1 MADAGMVS
9 DDETTRREVAARMAE
24 AASAWL
30 ETLDAEQ
37 RAIGQGAVPADDPSD
52 NERRRWFYTPTDHG
66 GLTIHQQRPAQ
77 QRAAMRLVSTG
88 LSPAAYVSVA
98 TTMGLENV
106 LDFIEGFV
114 VRFGRER
121 GRDPGLYYLRV
132 FGEPGGDRPWG
143 WRFGGHHVS
152 LNNLVVD
159 GVLVATTP
167 CFLGADP
174 ATSALLGGA
183 VNRPLARVEDLGRD
197 LMRSLQPDLA
207 SRALLLPKAP
217 SDFVTAN
224 RTYVTDGD
232 RVIPLTGIWRDE
244 RFPDP
249 VEQANLQAISDAI
262 DDDCGT
268 ERRRPRRGGVHD
280 RPQGRTG
287 GRARCRAT
295 RDTAGTPRHLPRPS
309 SGRAVPAAPL

>member
-1 MADAGMVS
+1 MADTGMIS
-9 DDETTRREVAARMAE
+9 DDETARREVAAWMAA

-37 RAIGQGAVPADDPSD
+37 CAIGQGAVPADDPSD

-66 GLTIHQQRPAQ
+66 GLSIHQQRPAQ
-77 QRAAMRLVSTG
+77 QRATMRLVSTG

-106 LDFIEGFV
+106 LDFTEGFV
-114 VRFGRER
+114 VQFGRER

-159 GVLVATTP
+159 GMLVATTP
-167 CFLGADP
+167 CFIGADP
-174 ATSALLGGA
+174 ASSPLLGGA
-183 VNRPLARVEDLGRD
+183 LNRPLARVEDLARD
-197 LMRSLQPDLA
+197 VICSLPPELTA
-207 SRALLLPKAP
+207 RALLLPRAP

-224 RTYVTDGD
+224 RTRVAEGD
-232 RVIPLTGIWRDE
+232 RVIPLAGIWRDA
-244 RFPDP
+244 RLADRG
-249 VEQANLQAISDAI
+249 EQTKLQALSDAI
-262 DDDCGT
+262 DEAAGFT
-268 ERRRPRRGGVHD
+268 EEDH
-280 RPQGRTG
+280 
-287 GRARCRAT
+287 RAVEYTRAPK
-295 RDTAGTPRHLPRPS
+295 G
-309 SGRAVPAAPL
+309 VPAAELDTGQRELLRSLLGTY

>member
-9 DDETTRREVAARMAE
+9 DNATTRREVAARMAE
-24 AASAWL
+24 AAGAWL

-52 NERRRWFYTPTDHG
+52 NERRRWFYTPTNHG

-77 QRAAMRLVSTG
+77 QRATMRLVSTG

-132 FGEPGGDRPWG
+132 FGEPGSERPWG

-159 GVLVATTP
+159 G
-167 CFLGADP
+167 C
-174 ATSALLGGA
+174 S
-183 VNRPLARVEDLGRD
+183 
-197 LMRSLQPDLA
+197 S
-207 SRALLLPKAP
+207 
-217 SDFVTAN
+217 
-224 RTYVTDGD
+224 
-232 RVIPLTGIWRDE
+232 
-244 RFPDP
+244 
-249 VEQANLQAISDAI
+249 
-262 DDDCGT
+262 
-268 ERRRPRRGGVHD
+268 RRR
-280 RPQGRTG
+280 
-287 GRARCRAT
+287 RA
-295 RDTAGTPRHLPRPS
+295 S
-309 SGRAVPAAPL
+309 SGRIPRRRRYWAGLSIGHLAGWRTWAAI